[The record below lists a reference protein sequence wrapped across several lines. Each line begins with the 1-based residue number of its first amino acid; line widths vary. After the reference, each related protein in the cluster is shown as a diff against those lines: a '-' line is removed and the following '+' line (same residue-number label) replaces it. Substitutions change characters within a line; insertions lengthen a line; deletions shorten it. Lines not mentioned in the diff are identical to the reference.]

1 MKKAGEKLASYGHQ
15 QSHSTVLLEG
25 CLKLTKRTVTSV
37 LNIFALDVSGIN
49 IIYIFFN
56 FANPATKL

>member
-49 IIYIFFN
+49 IIYIFF
-56 FANPATKL
+56 